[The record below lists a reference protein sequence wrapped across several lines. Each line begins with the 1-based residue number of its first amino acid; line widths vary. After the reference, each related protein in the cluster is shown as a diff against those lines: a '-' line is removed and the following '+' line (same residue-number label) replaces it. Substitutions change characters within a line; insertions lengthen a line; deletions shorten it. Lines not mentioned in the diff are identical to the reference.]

1 MNGTK
6 YYLMKRCQNCF
17 MINEFQLTKCGQ
29 CNYLFTEQMSE
40 QEKTELNEK
49 FQKLQ
54 DKFQEKEGDIK

>member
-54 DKFQEKEGDIK
+54 DKFQEKEGELK

>member
-6 YYLMKRCQNCF
+6 YYLLKRCQNCF

-29 CNYLFTEQMSE
+29 CGYLFTEEMSE
-40 QEKTELNEK
+40 AEKDELNNK

-54 DKFQEKEGDIK
+54 EKLEEE